1 MVDALGVMVPKYK
14 PQLAQVK
21 SCTLGIVNAFAVLA
35 EPRRRAIL
43 SLVRD
48 EPRAASDI
56 AREFPDITQQAV
68 SLHLRALSDAGLVEV
83 RPAGRR
89 RLYVLRPEGLQPV
102 RDYLDELWPARLDL
116 LKQAVEREVGRG
128 DR

>member
-1 MVDALGVMVPKYK
+1 M
-14 PQLAQVK
+14 
-21 SCTLGIVNAFAVLA
+21 NAFAVLA

-56 AREFPDITQQAV
+56 AREFPEITQQAV
-68 SLHLRALSDAGLVEV
+68 SLHLKALSEAGLLDV
-83 RPAGRR
+83 RPVGRQ
-89 RLYVLRPEGLQPV
+89 RLYILRPEGLQPV
-102 RDYLDELWPARLDL
+102 RNYLEELWPARLDL
-116 LKQAVEREVGRG
+116 LRDAVEREVHG

>member
-1 MVDALGVMVPKYK
+1 MHP
-14 PQLAQVK
+14 
-21 SCTLGIVNAFAVLA
+21 FAALA

-56 AREFPDITQQAV
+56 ARAFPEITQQAV
-68 SLHLRALSDAGLVEV
+68 SLHLKALAEAGLVDV
-83 RPAGRR
+83 RPAGRQ

-102 RDYLDELWPARLDL
+102 REYLEELWPDRLQR
-116 LKQAVEREVGRG
+116 LKHAVEHEVHG
-128 DR
+128 DHD

>member
-1 MVDALGVMVPKYK
+1 MH
-14 PQLAQVK
+14 
-21 SCTLGIVNAFAVLA
+21 AFAALA
-35 EPRRRAIL
+35 EPHRRAIL

-48 EPRAASDI
+48 EPRAVSDL

-68 SLHLRALSDAGLVEV
+68 SLHLQALTAAGLLDV
-83 RPAGRR
+83 RPEGRQ

-102 RDYLDELWPARLDL
+102 RDYLEDLWPARLAL
-116 LKQAVEREVGRG
+116 LKQAVEREVRDG

>member
-1 MVDALGVMVPKYK
+1 MHP
-14 PQLAQVK
+14 
-21 SCTLGIVNAFAVLA
+21 FAALA

-48 EPRAASDI
+48 DPRAASDI

-68 SLHLRALSDAGLVEV
+68 SLHLKALLDAGLVDV

-102 RDYLDELWPARLDL
+102 RSYLEELWPARLKL
-116 LKQAVEREVGRG
+116 LKEAVEREVRSG
-128 DR
+128 DG

>member
-1 MVDALGVMVPKYK
+1 MHP
-14 PQLAQVK
+14 
-21 SCTLGIVNAFAVLA
+21 FAALA

-48 EPRAASDI
+48 QPRAASEI

-68 SLHLRALSDAGLVEV
+68 SLHLKTLSDAGLVDV
-83 RPAGRR
+83 RPAGRQ

-102 RDYLDELWPARLDL
+102 REYLEDLWPARLRM
-116 LKQAVEREVGRG
+116 LKQAVEREVQSG
-128 DR
+128 DG

>member
-1 MVDALGVMVPKYK
+1 MHP
-14 PQLAQVK
+14 
-21 SCTLGIVNAFAVLA
+21 FAALA

-56 AREFPDITQQAV
+56 AREFPEITQQAV
-68 SLHLRALSDAGLVEV
+68 SLHLKALSEAGLVDV

-102 RDYLDELWPARLDL
+102 RDYLEELWPERLAL
-116 LKQAVEREVGRG
+116 LKQAVEREVRRG

>member
-1 MVDALGVMVPKYK
+1 MHPFVA
-14 PQLAQVK
+14 
-21 SCTLGIVNAFAVLA
+21 LA

-56 AREFPDITQQAV
+56 AREFPEITQQAV
-68 SLHLRALSDAGLVEV
+68 SLHLKALSEAGLVDV
-83 RPAGRR
+83 RPAGRQ

-102 RDYLDELWPARLDL
+102 RDYLEELWPARLQL
-116 LKQAVEREVGRG
+116 LKQAVEREVHRG

>member
-1 MVDALGVMVPKYK
+1 MHP
-14 PQLAQVK
+14 
-21 SCTLGIVNAFAVLA
+21 FAALA

-56 AREFPDITQQAV
+56 AREFPEITQQAV
-68 SLHLRALSDAGLVEV
+68 SLHLKALSEAGLVDV

-89 RLYVLRPEGLQPV
+89 RLYALRPEGLQPV
-102 RDYLDELWPARLDL
+102 RDYLEELWPARLQL
-116 LKQAVEREVGRG
+116 LKQAVEREVHRG
-128 DR
+128 ER